1 VGRREAREGEASRR
15 VGVVAVGDPRA
26 PGTWSGLCRWVVAAL
41 EAQGLDV
48 VGIDAGVHG
57 RARLP
62 AAIRYHGR
70 RWWWSPM
77 EAKADLRLQRSLLQ
91 PSRVSDLH
99 WDLRLRERRAGN
111 ARAVAE
117 AEALDVVLHLTTNA
131 LSREPWPGV
140 RQVAYLDATWH
151 SQTLERI
158 PGGAG
163 RFPAH
168 LVEEGVAHERDAFAQ
183 LEHVFTMGEWLVP
196 EVEALGVRADRVT
209 SVALGMRNR
218 ETDLGHDPEPGR
230 LLLVAKDSGDE
241 RGVPLAVEAVARARR
256 RRPDLHLV
264 LAGDETYVRRF
275 EGTPG
280 VEPHGPLSPGEV
292 DEQLDRASL
301 LVNLSACQTWGAIN
315 VEAMNARTPVVALDR
330 FAIPEITEGGRLG
343 FVVADPDPQ
352 AVADALV
359 DAVSDDARLRAMGEA
374 ARASVRDRFSW
385 QRLVAPIV
393 AAMASSAVPEDV

>member
-1 VGRREAREGEASRR
+1 MSRR
-15 VGVVAVGDPRA
+15 VGVVAVGDPRS
-26 PGTWSGLCRWVVAAL
+26 PRTWSGLCRWAVGSL
-41 EAQGLDV
+41 EAQGIEV

-57 RARLP
+57 RDRLP
-62 AAIRYHGR
+62 AAVRHHGR

-77 EAKADLRLQRSLLQ
+77 VAKVDLRLQRRLLQ

-99 WDLRLRERRAGN
+99 WDLRLRERRAGI
-111 ARAVAE
+111 ARAAAE
-117 AEALDVVLHLTTNA
+117 AEGLDTVLHLTANA
-131 LSREPWPGV
+131 LSRERWPGV
-140 RQVAYLDATWH
+140 RQVAYIDATWH

-168 LVEEGVAHERDAFAQ
+168 LVEEGVAHEREAFGR
-183 LEHVFTMGEWLVP
+183 LDHVFTMGEWLVP
-196 EVEALGVRADRVT
+196 EVELLGVPTDRIT

-218 ETDLGHDPEPGR
+218 DTDLGHDPEPGR

-275 EGTPG
+275 EGTLG
-280 VEPHGPLSPGEV
+280 IEPHGPLTPEEV

-343 FVVADPDPQ
+343 FVVDEQDPQ
-352 AVADALV
+352 MVADVLV
-359 DAVSDDARLRAMGEA
+359 DAVSDEGRLRAMGEA
-374 ARASVRDRFSW
+374 ARASVRARFSW
-385 QRLVAPIV
+385 ENTVAPIV
-393 AAMASSAVPEDV
+393 EAMESSAVPEDA